1 MEIPVRLKEYVDLVR
16 FPLSR
21 LTRDDLETPEVS
33 EFLSEY
39 AVRRINRIWEDPR
52 DCTIIAFWSLWG
64 QQCLT
69 GLVVRRPSRD
79 TSDRVQVLHLSSGEY
94 TNIPALDMSVN
105 IIRMLATARNEEVEA
120 VLDEG
125 DRKRRLGS
133 KAYEEG

>member
-1 MEIPVRLKEYVDLVR
+1 MEIPVRLKEYVDLIW

-21 LTRDDLETPEVS
+21 FTRDDYEIPEVR
-33 EFLSEY
+33 ETLSKRVARHIE
-39 AVRRINRIWEDPR
+39 RIWEDPLDR
-52 DCTIIAFWSLWG
+52 TIIAFWSIWG

-125 DRKRRLGS
+125 DRKRMLGS